1 MHLIMQTQTLQTGA
15 EGSVWK
21 RNSQVVEVEKAAI
34 LISDMWDRHWS
45 AGATARAAILA
56 QQIDSF
62 VKRCRALGCVIIHAP
77 SDTMDFYQDHPAR
90 RHALEV
96 PPDSSPV
103 EALPLP
109 PKPIDDSD
117 GGSDTSEPPEQVNR
131 QVWTRQN
138 EDIAIC
144 EGDYIVGDE
153 GARVAAILDREQVQH
168 LIYVGVHLNFC
179 ILHTRSFSMLPM
191 KARGFSVGFV
201 RDLVDSMYNPA
212 RPPYVSHETGTQLV
226 ADFIEK
232 FVCPSIEVIR

>member
-1 MHLIMQTQTLQTGA
+1 MHLMMQTQTLQTGA

-96 PPDSSPV
+96 PPDS
-103 EALPLP
+103 
-109 PKPIDDSD
+109 
-117 GGSDTSEPPEQVNR
+117 G
-131 QVWTRQN
+131 
-138 EDIAIC
+138 
-144 EGDYIVGDE
+144 
-153 GARVAAILDREQVQH
+153 
-168 LIYVGVHLNFC
+168 
-179 ILHTRSFSMLPM
+179 
-191 KARGFSVGFV
+191 
-201 RDLVDSMYNPA
+201 
-212 RPPYVSHETGTQLV
+212 
-226 ADFIEK
+226 
-232 FVCPSIEVIR
+232 